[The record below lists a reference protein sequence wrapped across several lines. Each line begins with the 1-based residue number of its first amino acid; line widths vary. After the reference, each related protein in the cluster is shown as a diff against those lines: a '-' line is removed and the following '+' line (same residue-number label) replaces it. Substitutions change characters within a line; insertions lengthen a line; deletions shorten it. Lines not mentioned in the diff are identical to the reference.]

1 MLHCFFASRSI
12 SLRERTICPI
22 VLDKKE
28 GSTKRFVFHS
38 NYSTI
43 FLKLTYRQVA
53 TNETHSHC
61 YQPLVRKCD
70 GEPLTSSNEEKNEVC
85 KDWPETFCT
94 TQYVENNEGQFVADT
109 KCERIHTELCVPV
122 NCDMV
127 PGPEKCHEQVVPSIH
142 EVPEEVNIF

>member
-1 MLHCFFASRSI
+1 MLADP
-12 SLRERTICPI
+12 LVLEKERYA
-22 VLDKKE
+22 LLYL
-28 GSTKRFVFHS
+28 TKRRVALKDLSFTLIILLFL
-38 NYSTI
+38 
-43 FLKLTYRQVA
+43 LKLTYRQVA

-142 EVPEEVNIF
+142 EVPEEVNIFY

>member
-1 MLHCFFASRSI
+1 M
-12 SLRERTICPI
+12 
-22 VLDKKE
+22 
-28 GSTKRFVFHS
+28 
-38 NYSTI
+38 
-43 FLKLTYRQVA
+43 A

>member
-1 MLHCFFASRSI
+1 MLADP
-12 SLRERTICPI
+12 LVLEKERYA
-22 VLDKKE
+22 LLYL
-28 GSTKRFVFHS
+28 TKRRVALKDLSFTLIIPLFL
-38 NYSTI
+38 
-43 FLKLTYRQVA
+43 LKLTYRQVA

-142 EVPEEVNIF
+142 EVPEEVNIFY